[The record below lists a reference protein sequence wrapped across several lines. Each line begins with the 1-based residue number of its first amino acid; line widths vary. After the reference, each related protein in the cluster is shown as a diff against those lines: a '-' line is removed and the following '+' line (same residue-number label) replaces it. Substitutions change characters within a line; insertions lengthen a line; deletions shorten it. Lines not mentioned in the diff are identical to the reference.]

1 MAKHNND
8 TLEFDFSALTQ
19 KLARE
24 AEEAPKTP
32 EERTVTVGELS
43 RLLRGAVETPFAR
56 GLWARG
62 EVVQAKLAPRGHLYF
77 TLKDEDEDAAIDC
90 VVYKTQLTAAL
101 KSRLV
106 DGAQVRIK
114 GKPTYWAPRGRLQ
127 FVVDRAEAIG
137 RGALLEALE
146 KLKAK
151 LAAEGLFSAERKR
164 ALPTHAKVIGV
175 VTSRTGAVVH
185 DIRKVAFRRGGAHIL
200 LAPATVQ
207 GNQGAASVMQ
217 ALAALLRVSDV
228 DVIILA
234 RGGGSAEDLMCFNDE
249 ALVRAVAASPV
260 PIVSAVGHET
270 DFTLC
275 DFAADARAAT
285 PSQAAEMV
293 VPDRAQLA
301 SDLLEMRSRMA
312 RSALA
317 KVGTARRSFEGA
329 IRHLEDPRLRLAAH
343 QERIDDL
350 ALRLHQALR
359 RKTTSFG
366 RALAVGR
373 ERLYA
378 QHPGRVL
385 AQRKMALERLSGKL
399 STKLQR
405 EMADRRTQLGQAV
418 ASLDAL
424 SPLRVLARGYSLVTT
439 RQGTVV
445 KSTSDVAVGSTVNVR
460 LSEGALTVRV
470 EDLSPSGG
478 R

>member
-1 MAKHNND
+1 MAKNDNN

-19 KLARE
+19 KLERE
-24 AEEAPKTP
+24 AEAPNVP
-32 EERTVTVGELS
+32 EERTVSVGELS
-43 RLLRGAVETPFAR
+43 RLIRGAVETPFAR

-77 TLKDEDEDAAIDC
+77 TLKDEEEDAAIDC

-101 KSRLV
+101 KLRLV

-127 FVVDRAEAIG
+127 FVVDRAEAMG

-146 KLKAK
+146 RLKAK

-164 ALPTHAKVIGV
+164 PLPTHAKVIGV

-207 GNQGAASVMQ
+207 GNQGAASVMA
-217 ALAALLRVSDV
+217 ALAELLKVAGV
-228 DVIILA
+228 EVIIIA

-260 PIVSAVGHET
+260 PILSAVGHET

-317 KVGTARRSFEGA
+317 KVGAARRSFEGA
-329 IRHLEDPRLRLAAH
+329 VRHLEDPRLQLAAH
-343 QERIDDL
+343 QERVDDL
-350 ALRLHQALR
+350 ASRLHQALT
-359 RKTTSFG
+359 RKTAHFG
-366 RALAVGR
+366 RTLAVGR
-373 ERLYA
+373 DRLYA
-378 QHPGRVL
+378 QHPGRIL

-399 STKLQR
+399 TTKLQR
-405 EMADRRTQLGQAV
+405 EMAGKRTKLGQKV

-439 RQGTVV
+439 ERGTVV
-445 KSTSDVAVGSTVNVR
+445 KSASDVAIGDTLEVR
-460 LSEGALTVRV
+460 LSEGALTARV
-470 EDLSPSGG
+470 EASSATKGS